1 MIKIGVV
8 SLDVSHPL
16 GFAEEMEKYCMDMKY
31 EYVCNKSFRGDDEAD
46 WFVKR
51 FNLKGSVAEIEDM
64 ADKVDVGFI
73 QSCNW
78 EKHLD
83 QALPFI
89 KAGKPVFI
97 DKPVVGSVKEANRLR
112 ELVKAGAK
120 IIGSSSARHADEI
133 QAFLRMPV
141 AERGEILAIYGTCGV
156 DEFNY
161 SVHIVEIFSEIAG
174 AKAVS
179 TQYLGES
186 KTVEGKKIQSYVLNF
201 ENGVMATYQT
211 CIGAWRPFH
220 LTIMTTTGS
229 YQICIDSSKIY
240 AALLREIY
248 RNLTGQK
255 NNIADVETLI
265 NCSMIMLCGK
275 KSRDEKKGALVTLD
289 ELTDEDKF
297 DGYAFEK
304 TYGGNATKM
313 YKD

>member
-1 MIKIGVV
+1 
-8 SLDVSHPL
+8 
-16 GFAEEMEKYCMDMKY
+16 MDMKY
-31 EYVCNKSFRGDDEAD
+31 EYVCNKSFRGQDEAD

-83 QALPFI
+83 QALPLI

-97 DKPVVGSVKEANRLR
+97 DKPVIGSVKDANRLR

-120 IIGSSSARHADEI
+120 VIGSSSARHADEI
-133 QAFLRMPV
+133 QAFLKKPV

-186 KTVEGKKIQSYVLNF
+186 KTVEGKKIQSYVIHF
-201 ENGVMATYQT
+201 ENGVTATYQT

-220 LTIMTTTGS
+220 LTVMTTTGS
-229 YQICIDSSKIY
+229 YQISIDSSKIY

-255 NNIADVETLI
+255 NKIADVETLI

-275 KSRDEKKGALVTLD
+275 KSRDEKNGALVTLD

-304 TYGGNATKM
+304 TYGANSSKM